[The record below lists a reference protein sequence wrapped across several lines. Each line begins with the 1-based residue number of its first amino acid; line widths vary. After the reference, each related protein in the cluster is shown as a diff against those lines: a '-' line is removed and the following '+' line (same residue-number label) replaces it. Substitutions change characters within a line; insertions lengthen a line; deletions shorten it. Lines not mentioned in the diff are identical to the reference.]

1 MTSLYQPVKIGALEL
16 KNRIVMAPLTR
27 MRAVEARTPNEIM
40 LKHYVQRA
48 SAGLIV
54 TEATS
59 ISPQGVGYPNT
70 PGIWSEEQVAGWRDI
85 TDAVHQAGGKIVIQL
100 WHVGRVSDPI
110 HLNGELPV
118 APSAIAPEGHVT
130 LVRPQRPYVTPRA
143 LETEEIAGIVEDYRQ
158 AAENAKRAGFDG
170 IDLHAANGYLI
181 DQFLHDGSNQRHDQ
195 YGGPIENRARF
206 LLEVIDAIL
215 QVWSADRVGVHLNL
229 MSNSY
234 SMSDSNPR
242 ALFGYVAEQ
251 LNARQLAFIFAREAL
266 TQAEPIGPLVR
277 EKFSGAFIA
286 NDGITREE
294 AEKLIAEGRADAVS
308 FGKLYIA
315 NPDLVARFAH
325 QAPLNPLDNEN
336 IYRMEPPYD
345 RGYTDYPLLAD

>member
-16 KNRIVMAPLTR
+16 KNRIIMAPLTR
-27 MRAVEARTPNEIM
+27 MRAIDARTPNEMM
-40 LKHYVQRA
+40 LTHYVQRA

-59 ISPQGVGYPNT
+59 VTPQGVGYPQT
-70 PGIWSEEQVAGWRDI
+70 PGIWSEEQIAGWRKI
-85 TDAVHQAGGKIVIQL
+85 TDAVHQAGGKIVVQL

-118 APSAIAPEGHVT
+118 APSAIPPEGHVT

-143 LETEEIAGIVEDYRQ
+143 LETSEIAGIVADFRR

-181 DQFLHDGSNQRHDQ
+181 DQFLHDGSNQRTDQ
-195 YGGPIENRARF
+195 YGGSIENRARF
-206 LLEVIDAIL
+206 LLEIVDATL
-215 QVWSADRVGVHLNL
+215 EVWPADRVGVHLNL

-234 SMSDSNPR
+234 SMSDSNPS
-242 ALFGYVAEQ
+242 ALFAYVAEQ
-251 LNARQLAFIFAREAL
+251 LSQRHLAFIFAREAL

-294 AEKLIAEGRADAVS
+294 AEQLIAQGKADAVS
-308 FGKLYIA
+308 FGKLFIA
-315 NPDLVARFAH
+315 NPDLVARFARK
-325 QAPLNPLDNEN
+325 APLNTLDNSTL
-336 IYRMEPPYD
+336 YQMEPPYE
-345 RGYTDYPLLAD
+345 RGYTDYPFLAD